1 MEKVAQLVPKLKRS
15 PFRSEKKAPLKQIS
29 GDGRKRWLTL
39 NES

>member
-1 MEKVAQLVPKLKRS
+1 MAQLASNLERS
-15 PFRSEKKAPLKQIS
+15 PFRSEKKAPLKQNS